1 MFSTGWYHTHR
12 SQVRCRT
19 AHLTCQAVPSALY
32 ALLSVQA
39 NPWRGAGLAMPV
51 FSLRTDASLGV
62 GEFSDLRLVVDFAVA
77 TGLRLV
83 QLLPVNDTSV
93 NGMWWDSY
101 PYR

>member
-1 MFSTGWYHTHR
+1 
-12 SQVRCRT
+12 
-19 AHLTCQAVPSALY
+19 
-32 ALLSVQA
+32 
-39 NPWRGAGLAMPV
+39 MPV